1 MTYADLLQMMLE
13 AEDRIKNFDDEGI
26 KQRSQETVD
35 LCLLR
40 MNQEGISREQLIKLA
55 KKR

>member
-1 MTYADLLQMMLE
+1 MTYSDLLQMLLE